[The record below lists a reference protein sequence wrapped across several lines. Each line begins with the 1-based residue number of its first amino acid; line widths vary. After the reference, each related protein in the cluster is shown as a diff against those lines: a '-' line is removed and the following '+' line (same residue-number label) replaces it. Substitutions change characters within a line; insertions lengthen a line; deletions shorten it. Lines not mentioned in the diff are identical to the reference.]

1 MERLGKDFISDMKL
15 EDINLTDRGIAC
27 EMLHL
32 CLEQY
37 EGMSDV
43 DFQNVCYV
51 DEVLED
57 ITLTKVLD
65 LAGYWSNDLA
75 DILVSNLKGY
85 DLDTPLL
92 SNINPYNVIH
102 SWLENKGYSIKQIKG
117 VM

>member
-37 EGMSDV
+37 EGMSDI
-43 DFQNVCYV
+43 DFQNVCYI

-57 ITLTKVLD
+57 TTLIKVLD

-75 DILVSNLKGY
+75 DILVNNLKIY
-85 DLDTPLL
+85 DVDTPLL
-92 SNINPYNVIH
+92 SNSNPYKVIH
-102 SWLENKGYSIKQIKG
+102 SWLKNKGYSTK
-117 VM
+117 